1 MKRKYLLALS
11 FFTAIIIV
19 CLHNYANG
27 PYTGCTEKNLTHEL
41 PPDAACLAAGGDV
54 VEEIPISFG
63 PSDYVALAVF
73 TIGFF
78 SSLGLPILRDKLS
91 ILYTVLRNKFS
102 SPYTGEKKID
112 STTVLLLYILS
123 LLIPLAG
130 FIVGAIYVLR
140 DEEHYKYVGK
150 NCLIFSVLNI
160 SLGLALLFA

>member
-11 FFTAIIIV
+11 FLTAIIIV

-27 PYTGCTEKNLTHEL
+27 PYTGCTEKILTHEL
-41 PPDAACLAAGGDV
+41 SLDAACTAAGGSV
-54 VEEIPISFG
+54 VEEIPISFR
-63 PSDYVALAVF
+63 PSEYVALAVF

-78 SSLGLPILRDKLS
+78 SSLGL
-91 ILYTVLRNKFS
+91 TVLRNKFS

-160 SLGLALLFA
+160 SLGLAVLFA

>member
-27 PYTGCTEKNLTHEL
+27 PYTGCTEKILRHDIH
-41 PPDAACLAAGGDV
+41 PYAACADAGGEV

-78 SSLGLPILRDKLS
+78 SSLGLP
-91 ILYTVLRNKFS
+91 VLRGKIS

-112 STTVLLLYILS
+112 STTVLLLYTLS
-123 LLIPLAG
+123 LFIPLAG

-150 NCLIFSVLNI
+150 NCLICSCLNI
-160 SLGLALLFA
+160 SLGLAVLFA

>member
-1 MKRKYLLALS
+1 MALS

-41 PPDAACLAAGGDV
+41 SPDAACLAAGGV
-54 VEEIPISFG
+54 IVEEIPISFG

-78 SSLGLPILRDKLS
+78 SSLGLPVLRD
-91 ILYTVLRNKFS
+91 KFS

-112 STTVLLLYILS
+112 STTVLLLYTLS
-123 LLIPLAG
+123 LFIPLAG

-160 SLGLALLFA
+160 SLGLAVLFA